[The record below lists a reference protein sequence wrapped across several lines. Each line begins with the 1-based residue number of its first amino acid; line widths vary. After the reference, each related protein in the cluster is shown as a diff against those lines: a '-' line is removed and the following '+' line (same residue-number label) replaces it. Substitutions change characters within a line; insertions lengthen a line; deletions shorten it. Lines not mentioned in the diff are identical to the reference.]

1 MPATHTDALIGRQ
14 DEIRRLDTLLR
25 AARQGQGGALVL
37 RGEPGIGKSALLRH
51 LHEMATGFLVVRASG
66 AEFEM
71 ELPYAALHQ
80 LLAPLTE
87 RLTEL
92 PAPHRAALEIAFGL
106 DTGTPDP
113 FLVGVASLGLLV
125 ESVEERPL
133 LCVVDDAQWLD
144 QASAKALAFLARR
157 VSAESIALV
166 FAARRTSRM
175 PELDALPGHLL
186 AGLGESDARAL
197 LTAAV
202 RAPLDERVRD
212 RILAEARGNPLA
224 LVELPRTAGLAG
236 MAGGFTQPDSVPD
249 VIEQSFR
256 SRLELLPPEAR
267 LLVTLAAAEP
277 IGDPGLLWRAAG
289 HLGIDAAAAAQSV
302 PLVEFGSRIRFSHP
316 LARSAAYHA
325 AAESE
330 RRRAHE
336 ALARVTDPAADP
348 DRRAWH
354 RAQASAGPD
363 EQVAAELEA
372 SATRAQER
380 GGVAAAA
387 AFLERSAA
395 LTIDTKQRA
404 ERVLAAVDAKLSEGD
419 FDAAA
424 DLLTTVPTDEP
435 AQAARADRLRGRLSF
450 VRRRGDENPTA
461 YLLRAAARRATAE
474 PAWSRECCLDA
485 LEMGLLLGNLDQVVE
500 TARSAAPPS
509 AEVDSEV
516 PDPDA
521 PPSDERRS
529 DAPPCNERRSDA
541 PGADERHSGEP
552 DSGAAAVLTGLISLV
567 GDGHTAAG
575 ATLRPVIDDADAEV
589 WARRPSLGF
598 MVATELWHFDALQG
612 IATRAVAAGRESGS
626 FHALP
631 IALAMQATAAVHQ
644 GAFGLAMERISEEEA
659 IADAT
664 GAAPLVYPRLHL
676 AALRGRRK
684 EAADLFATVDH
695 RMSLSVP
702 WATAVLNNGLA
713 DYPAAL
719 EAARRAVEY
728 GAVGTAGLAL
738 PELIEAAMRCG
749 EPGVAASAL
758 ALLEERTRAGSHAW
772 GLGVAAYARA
782 LVTEDEFAYQDAIDL
797 LDGSALVVYRARA
810 RLLYGEWL
818 RRRGRRRD
826 ARSVLRPAQEAL
838 SGLGMEGFAERAAG
852 ELRATGQQARSRTSK
867 ASDQLTMQEVHIARL
882 VADGATSKEVAA
894 KLFLSPR
901 TVDAH
906 LRNIFRKL
914 GLTSRRQLRDLPDI
928 R

>member
-1 MPATHTDALIGRQ
+1 MPETHTDALVGRQ
-14 DEIRRLDTLLR
+14 DEIRRLDALLQ
-25 AARQGQGGALVL
+25 AARESRGGALVL
-37 RGEPGIGKSALLRH
+37 RGEAGIGKSVLLRH
-51 LHEMATGFLVVRASG
+51 LDEAAAGFLVMRASG
-66 AEFEM
+66 AEFET
-71 ELPYAALHQ
+71 ELPFAALHQ
-80 LLAPLTE
+80 LLAPVTDGLTA
-87 RLTEL
+87 L
-92 PAPHRAALEIAFGL
+92 PAPHRKALEIAFGL

-125 ESVEERPL
+125 ETVRERPL

-166 FAARRTSRM
+166 FAVREPSRL
-175 PELDALPGHLL
+175 PELDELPSRSLQ
-186 AGLGESDARAL
+186 GLGEKDARAL
-197 LTAAV
+197 LAAAI

-236 MAGGFTQPDSVPD
+236 MAGGFAQPDSVPA

-256 SRLELLPPEAR
+256 SRLELLPPAAR
-267 LLVTLAAAEP
+267 LLVTVAAADP
-277 IGDPGLLWRAAG
+277 IGDPGLLWRAAEL
-289 HLGIDAAAAAQSV
+289 LGIDAAAAAESA
-302 PLVEFGSRIRFSHP
+302 PLVEFGTRIRFSHP
-316 LARSAAYHA
+316 LARSAAYRA
-325 AAESE
+325 AAPEE

-336 ALARVTDPAADP
+336 ALAAVTDPVTDP

-372 SATRAQER
+372 SATRARER

-395 LTIDTKQRA
+395 LTIGPVQRT
-404 ERVLAAVDAKLSEGD
+404 ERVLAAVEAKLSVGD
-419 FDAAA
+419 FDTAAE
-424 DLLTTVPTDEP
+424 LLTTVATDDP
-435 AQAARADRLRGRLSF
+435 GQDARADLLRGRLSF
-450 VRRRGDENPTA
+450 VRRRGDEGPTK
-461 YLLRAAARRATAE
+461 YLLRAAARLAATN
-474 PAWSRECCLDA
+474 PAWSRECYLDA
-485 LEMGLLLGNLDQVVE
+485 IEMGVLLGGLDHVVD
-500 TARSAAPPS
+500 AVRQAPPTGGPV
-509 AEVDSEV
+509 AGGPV
-516 PDPDA
+516 A
-521 PPSDERRS
+521 
-529 DAPPCNERRSDA
+529 
-541 PGADERHSGEP
+541 
-552 DSGAAAVLTGLISLV
+552 GAAAVLAGLTSLV
-567 GDGHTAAG
+567 GDGHRAAG
-575 ATLRPVIDDADAEV
+575 EILRPVVGDAGHEV

-598 MVATELWHFDALQG
+598 MVATELWNRDTMYG

-631 IALAMQATAAVHQ
+631 IGLAMQAAATAHA
-644 GAFGLAMERISEEEA
+644 GDFGTAMELISEEEA

-676 AALRGRRK
+676 AALRGRRE
-684 EAADLFATVDH
+684 EAAELFASVDH
-695 RMSLSVP
+695 RMTLSVQ
-702 WATAVLNNGLA
+702 WATAVLGNGLA

-719 EAARRAVEY
+719 KAAKQAVEY
-728 GAVGTAGLAL
+728 GAVGTSSLAL
-738 PELIEAAMRCG
+738 PELVEAAVRCG
-749 EPGVAASAL
+749 ESEVAAAAL
-758 ALLEERTRAGSHAW
+758 ASLQERTQAGRHAW
-772 GLGVAAYARA
+772 GLGVEAYARA
-782 LVTEDEFAYQDAIDL
+782 LVTEDESAYEEAIGL
-797 LDGSALVVYRARA
+797 LDDSALIVYRARA
-810 RLLYGEWL
+810 QLLYGEWL
-818 RRRGRRRD
+818 RRQGRRRD
-826 ARSVLRPAQEAL
+826 ARSELRAAHEVLSDLGLEA
-838 SGLGMEGFAERAAG
+838 FAERAAG
-852 ELRATGQQARSRTSK
+852 ELRATGEQARSRTSK

>member
-1 MPATHTDALIGRQ
+1 MPETYTDVPIGRQ
-14 DEIRRLDTLLR
+14 DEIRRLDALLR
-25 AARQGQGGALVL
+25 AARKGEGGALVL

-51 LHEMATGFLVVRASG
+51 LAETTNGFLVMRASG

-71 ELPYAALHQ
+71 ELPFAALHQ
-80 LLAPLTE
+80 LLAPAIG
-87 RLTEL
+87 RLTAL
-92 PAPHRAALEIAFGL
+92 PAPHRKALEIAFGL

-125 ESVEERPL
+125 ETVRERPL

-166 FAARRTSRM
+166 FAAREPCRR
-175 PELDALPGHLL
+175 PELEEMPGHSLQ
-186 AGLGESDARAL
+186 GLGESDARAL
-197 LTAAV
+197 LASAV

-236 MAGGFTQPDSVPD
+236 LAGGFAQPGSVPD

-256 SRLELLPPEAR
+256 SRLDLLPPAAR
-267 LLVTLAAAEP
+267 LLVTVAAADP
-277 IGDPGLLWRAAG
+277 LGDPGLLWRAAEL
-289 HLGIDAAAAAQSV
+289 LGIDATAAAESG
-302 PLVEFGSRIRFSHP
+302 PLLECGTRIRFGHP
-316 LARSAAYHA
+316 LARSAAYRA
-325 AAESE
+325 AAPRD

-336 ALARVTDPAADP
+336 ALAAVTDPVADP

-363 EQVAAELEA
+363 EEVAAELEA
-372 SATRAQER
+372 SAARAQER
-380 GGVAAAA
+380 GGVAASA

-395 LTIDTKQRA
+395 LTISPVRRA
-404 ERVLAAVDAKLSEGD
+404 ERLLTAVDAKLSVGD
-419 FDAAA
+419 FDTAA
-424 DLLTTVPTDEP
+424 DLLTTVRPEGP
-435 AQAARADRLRGRLSF
+435 GQAARADLLRGRLSF
-450 VRRRGDENPTA
+450 VRRRGDEGPTA
-461 YLLRAAARRATAE
+461 YLLRAAARLAAGD

-485 LEMGLLLGNLDQVVE
+485 IEMGLLLGDLDHVVE
-500 TARSAAPPS
+500 AAKKAPPS
-509 AEVDSEV
+509 
-516 PDPDA
+516 
-521 PPSDERRS
+521 
-529 DAPPCNERRSDA
+529 
-541 PGADERHSGEP
+541 HEP
-552 DSGAAAVLTGLISLV
+552 FSGAAAVLTGLISLV
-567 GDGHTAAG
+567 GDGHPAAG
-575 ATLRPVIDDADAEV
+575 AILGPVVSDVDDEV

-598 MVATELWHFDALQG
+598 MLATELWNFDAMQG

-631 IALAMQATAAVHQ
+631 IALAMRATASVHA
-644 GAFGLAMERISEEEA
+644 GDFGTATELISEEEA

-684 EAADLFATVDH
+684 DAVELFASVDH
-695 RMSLSVP
+695 RMSLSVQ
-702 WATAVLNNGLA
+702 WATAVLGNGLA

-719 EAARRAVEY
+719 EAAKQAVEY

-738 PELIEAAMRCG
+738 PELVEAAVRCG
-749 EPGVAASAL
+749 ETEVAAAAL
-758 ALLEERTRAGSHAW
+758 ASLQERTRASRQAW
-772 GLGVAAYARA
+772 GLGVESCARA
-782 LVTEDEFAYQDAIDL
+782 LVTGDESAYQEAIAL
-797 LDGSALVVYRARA
+797 LGGSALVVHRARA
-810 RLLYGEWL
+810 HLLYGEWL
-818 RRRGRRRD
+818 RRQGRRRD
-826 ARSVLRPAQEAL
+826 ARTALRSAHT
-838 SGLGMEGFAERAAG
+838 SFCDLGMEAFAERAAG
-852 ELRATGQQARSRTSK
+852 ELRATGEQARSRTSK

-914 GLTSRRQLRDLPDI
+914 GLTSRRQLRDLPEI
-928 R
+928 L